1 MSELDALGVKYSP
14 SAKKSE
20 LEVLLA
26 SQEEP
31 HSVVS
36 TVVEPTSVEP
46 IAEPVEASEI
56 SKSPAAEVE
65 QEAEVVSVEEEA
77 PAEPAVVKPSLG
89 VFGRYRIAVTYLGER
104 MVNGRLYH
112 EVHLEDGTSYL
123 MTKEELEAGLSK

>member
-20 LEVLLA
+20 LEILLA

-31 HSVVS
+31 SPVTS
-36 TVVEPTSVEP
+36 TTVESTLVEP
-46 IAEPVEASEI
+46 IVEPVEVSE
-56 SKSPAAEVE
+56 SPVIEAV
-65 QEAEVVSVEEEA
+65 QEAEVASVEELV
-77 PAEPAVVKPSLG
+77 PVEPAVVKPPLG

-104 MVNGRLYH
+104 TVNGRAYH